1 MNKKKLDLARKRI
14 DKIDNLIFDLIKQRT
29 KVVKVMMDIKNLR
42 KQIIDQKRIKE
53 ILKKIRKKSITS
65 GIDPSI
71 TKKIWTSM
79 IWSYVEYQKK
89 NFRKK

>member
-14 DKIDNLIFDLIKQRT
+14 DKIDNHIFDLIKQRT

-53 ILKKIRKKSITS
+53 ILKKNKLFTVWR
-65 GIDPSI
+65 
-71 TKKIWTSM
+71 
-79 IWSYVEYQKK
+79 
-89 NFRKK
+89 